1 MTCNEFEEIL
11 PDYMQDPTDPRHR
24 GTVEKHMADCAEC
37 RESYAIWSK
46 LVTLPD
52 VEPSPAMRSRFD
64 AMLNAYEEGRWEH
77 DKL

>member
-11 PDYMQDPTDPRHR
+11 PDYLQDPTDPRHR
-24 GTVEKHMADCAEC
+24 GVVEKHMADCAEC

-52 VEPSPAMRSRFD
+52 IEASPAMRAST
-64 AMLNAYEEGRWEH
+64 
-77 DKL
+77 